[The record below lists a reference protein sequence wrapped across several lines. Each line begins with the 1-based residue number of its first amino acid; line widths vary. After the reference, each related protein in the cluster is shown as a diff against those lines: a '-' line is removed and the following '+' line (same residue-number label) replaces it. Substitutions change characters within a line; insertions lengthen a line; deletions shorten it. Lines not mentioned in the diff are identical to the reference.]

1 MTGFDKDKAR
11 SNVAMASE
19 LVPVVVIAIGKQDSA
34 EKLPTA
40 LAERELAPRGR
51 KPLEE
56 IVVVGLP
63 TI

>member
-1 MTGFDKDKAR
+1 
-11 SNVAMASE
+11 MASE
-19 LVPVVVIAIGKQDSA
+19 LVPVVVIAIGQQDIP
-34 EKLPTA
+34 EKLPAA

>member
-11 SNVAMASE
+11 RNVAMASE
-19 LVPVVVIAIGKQDSA
+19 LVPVVVIAIGQQDSP
-34 EKLPTA
+34 EKLPAA